1 MTAEAEALIPMAE
14 LSSRWAI
21 TPNTVS
27 RRLAFLGIKPIRQGN
42 YRFLTPEQ
50 VEQAQKLHD
59 HILSGKPQDT
69 FPRPDGDSSQVVRHV
84 APSGQV
90 AAQVEIAAAMAAA
103 LQPAP
108 DPLMLPRGLAEAAR
122 DQLVLTTDQLV
133 ALGVK
138 GVDGF
143 ADGTEAYGYR
153 FSKHRQR
160 NRTLWTVERSIGVK
174 TLKQL
179 DQAIDQRIESGRQ
192 VGFAAHLTDTKTG
205 ISALFAAT
213 TIS

>member
-50 VEQAQKLHD
+50 VEQAQKLHE

-108 DPLMLPRGLAEAAR
+108 DPLRRAKGLAEAA
-122 DQLVLTTDQLV
+122 DHQLVLTTDELI

-143 ADGTEAYGYR
+143 ADGDEAFGYR

-160 NRTLWTVERSIGVK
+160 NRTLWTVERCIGVK

-179 DQAIDQRIESGRQ
+179 EQAVAQKVDSGRQ
-192 VGFAAHLTDTKTG
+192 VGFAAHLTSNTSG
-205 ISALFAAT
+205 ISLFAAT
-213 TIS
+213 TIG

>member
-14 LSSRWAI
+14 LSGRWAI

-59 HILSGKPQDT
+59 HILSGKSQDT

-108 DPLMLPRGLAEAAR
+108 DPLRRARGLAEAA
-122 DQLVLTTDQLV
+122 DHQLVLTTDELV

-143 ADGTEAYGYR
+143 ADGDEAFGYR

-160 NRTLWTVERSIGVK
+160 NRTLWTVERSIGGK

-179 DQAIDQRIESGRQ
+179 DQAVDQKVDSGRQ
-192 VGFAAHLTDTKTG
+192 VGFAAHLTSNTSG
-205 ISALFAAT
+205 ISLFAAT

>member
-14 LSSRWAI
+14 LSGRWAI

-59 HILSGKPQDT
+59 HILSGKSQDT

-108 DPLMLPRGLAEAAR
+108 DPLRRARGLAEAA
-122 DQLVLTTDQLV
+122 DHQLVLTTDELV
-133 ALGVK
+133 ALGVR

-143 ADGTEAYGYR
+143 ADGDEAFGYR

-160 NRTLWTVERSIGVK
+160 NRTLWTVERCIGFK

-179 DQAIDQRIESGRQ
+179 DQAVDQKVDAGRQ
-192 VGFAAHLTDTKTG
+192 VGFAAHLTSNTSG
-205 ISALFAAT
+205 VSLFAAT
-213 TIS
+213 TIC

>member
-1 MTAEAEALIPMAE
+1 MNPIDAFALVPMAE
-14 LSSRWAI
+14 LSDRWAV

-59 HILSGKPQDT
+59 HILSGEPQDT

-143 ADGTEAYGYR
+143 ADGDVAFGYR

-160 NRTLWTVERSIGVK
+160 NRTLWTVERCIGVK

-179 DQAIDQRIESGRQ
+179 DQAVGQKVDAGRQ
-192 VGFAAHLTDTKTG
+192 VGFAAHLTSNTSG
-205 ISALFAAT
+205 ISLFAAT
-213 TIS
+213 TIG

>member
-14 LSSRWAI
+14 LSGRWAI

-59 HILSGKPQDT
+59 HILSGKSQDT

-90 AAQVEIAAAMAAA
+90 AAQVEIATAMAAA

-108 DPLMLPRGLAEAAR
+108 DPLRRARGLAEAS
-122 DQLVLTTDQLV
+122 DHQLVLTTDELV

-143 ADGTEAYGYR
+143 ADGDEAYGYR

-160 NRTLWTVERSIGVK
+160 ARTLWTVERCIGVK

-179 DQAIDQRIESGRQ
+179 DQAVDQKVDAGRQ
-192 VGFAAHLTDTKTG
+192 VGFAAHLTSNTSG
-205 ISALFAAT
+205 VSLFAAT
-213 TIS
+213 TIC

>member
-143 ADGTEAYGYR
+143 ADGDEAYGYR

-160 NRTLWTVERSIGVK
+160 NRTLWTVEQSIGGK

-179 DQAIDQRIESGRQ
+179 DQAVAQKADSGRQ
-192 VGFAAHLTDTKTG
+192 VGFAAHLTSNTSG
-205 ISALFAAT
+205 ISLFAAT
-213 TIS
+213 TIC

>member
-14 LSSRWAI
+14 LSDRWAI

-69 FPRPDGDSSQVVRHV
+69 FPRPDGDSSQVVRRV
-84 APSGQV
+84 STQVTPQV
-90 AAQVEIAAAMAAA
+90 AGQIEMAAAIAAA
-103 LQPAP
+103 LQPP
-108 DPLMLPRGLAEAAR
+108 SDPLRRAKGLAEAA
-122 DQLVLTTDQLV
+122 DHELVLTTDELV

-143 ADGTEAYGYR
+143 ADGDEAYGYR

-160 NRTLWTVERSIGVK
+160 NRTLWTVEQSIGGK

-179 DQAIDQRIESGRQ
+179 SDAVDQRIESGRQ
-192 VGFAAHLTDTKTG
+192 VGFAAHLSG
-205 ISALFAAT
+205 NGVSLFAAT
-213 TIS
+213 TIG

>member
-14 LSSRWAI
+14 LSDRWAV

-42 YRFLTPEQ
+42 YRFLKPEQ
-50 VEQAQKLHD
+50 VERAQALHE

-84 APSGQV
+84 ASSGQV
-90 AAQVEIAAAMAAA
+90 AAQVEMAAA
-103 LQPAP
+103 LQPP
-108 DPLMLPRGLAEAAR
+108 SDPLKRAKGLAEAA
-122 DQLVLTTDQLV
+122 DHQLVLTTDELV

-143 ADGTEAYGYR
+143 ADGDEAFGYR

-160 NRTLWTVERSIGVK
+160 NRTLWTVERCIGVK

-179 DQAIDQRIESGRQ
+179 DQAVGQKVDAGRQ
-192 VGFAAHLTDTKTG
+192 VGFAAHLTSNTSG
-205 ISALFAAT
+205 ISLFAAT
-213 TIS
+213 TIC

>member
-1 MTAEAEALIPMAE
+1 MTAEAEALVPMAE

-50 VEQAQKLHD
+50 VEQAQKLHE

-90 AAQVEIAAAMAAA
+90 AAQVEIAAAIATA

-138 GVDGF
+138 GIDGF
-143 ADGTEAYGYR
+143 ADGDEAYGYR

-179 DQAIDQRIESGRQ
+179 DQAIDQRVESGRQ
-192 VGFAAHLTDTKTG
+192 VGFAAHLSG
-205 ISALFAAT
+205 NGVSLFAAT